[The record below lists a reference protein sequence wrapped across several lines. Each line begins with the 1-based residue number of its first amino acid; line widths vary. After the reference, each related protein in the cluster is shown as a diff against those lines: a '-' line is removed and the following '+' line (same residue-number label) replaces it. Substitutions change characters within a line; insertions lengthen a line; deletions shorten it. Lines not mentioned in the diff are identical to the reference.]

1 MEQIKAPGEPPSSLA
16 RDDLVRDLTEI
27 LEDLTSDWDTGF
39 SGSISAETR
48 LIADLGFESIDV
60 VHLIVTLEER
70 FHRQDLP
77 FQALLMRDGRYVSDL
92 RVADLSR
99 FLEQNLAA

>member
-1 MEQIKAPGEPPSSLA
+1 MNPTPNPAALPPTPA
-16 RDDLVRDLTEI
+16 RPDVTADLIAV

-39 SGSISAETR
+39 SGRISMETR

-70 FHRQDLP
+70 FQRQDLP
-77 FQALLMRDGRYVSDL
+77 FENLLMRNGRYVGDL
-92 RVADLSR
+92 RVADVSS
-99 FLEQNLAA
+99 FLEINLAA